1 MRDEGKTSLIHLSSL
16 IPHPSLPVA
25 AILLAAGRSRR
36 MGAFK
41 PLLPFGDQL
50 VVEACISNLLD
61 GGVETLVVVLG
72 HRAEEMRGR
81 LAHLPIS
88 FAVND
93 EEGSE
98 MSVSIAR
105 GVERVP
111 EEAGAILIALCDQP
125 AIPPAIISFL
135 IDEWRR
141 TGAPLQ
147 VPEFEGRG
155 GHPVLIDCRFRQ
167 ELLKLDPERGLR
179 SLFEAHR
186 GAVRRVPVDSPFVA
200 RDMDTWE
207 DYVRL
212 HREIIGNAPP
222 DE

>member
-1 MRDEGKTSLIHLSSL
+1 MDG
-16 IPHPSLPVA
+16 A
-25 AILLAAGRSRR
+25 AILLAAGKSRR

-41 PLLPFGDQL
+41 PLLPFGEQV
-50 VVEACISNLLD
+50 VVEACIKNLLD

-72 HRAEEMRGR
+72 HRAEEMRER
-81 LAHLPIS
+81 LAHLPVS
-88 FAVND
+88 FAVNALED
-93 EEGSE
+93 SG

-111 EEAGAILIALCDQP
+111 AEAGAILIALCDQP
-125 AIPPAIISFL
+125 AIPPNVIRFL

-141 TGAPLQ
+141 TGAPLL
-147 VPEFEGRG
+147 VPEFAGRG

-167 ELLKLDPERGLR
+167 KLLELESERGLR
-179 SLFEAHR
+179 SLFDAHR
-186 GAVRRVPVDSPFVA
+186 EAVRRVPVDSPFVA

-212 HREIIGNAPP
+212 HREVFGSAPP
-222 DE
+222 DR